1 MEMVKKTNNQIMEI
15 LRQQKEAVGIVLRAS
30 QRITLASNR
39 VDIDELEA
47 LLKIRAEQMLI
58 IEQLEEERQ
67 ALIDDESVPED
78 KAIHQLRD
86 EIQESLFLLAGIDD
100 QIENMVFR
108 AKLRLTNSMAFSPK
122 FINLDGNAAEGYHA
136 PRRVVDIVR

>member
-1 MEMVKKTNNQIMEI
+1 MVMVNTSNRIVEI

-67 ALIDDESVPED
+67 AHMYDESVLED
-78 KAIHQLRD
+78 KVIHQLCD

-100 QIENMVFR
+100 HIENMVFR